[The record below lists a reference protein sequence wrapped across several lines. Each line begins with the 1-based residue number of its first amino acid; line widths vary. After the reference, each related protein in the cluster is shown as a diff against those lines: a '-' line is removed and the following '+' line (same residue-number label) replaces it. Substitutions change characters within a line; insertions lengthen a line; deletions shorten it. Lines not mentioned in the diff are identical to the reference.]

1 MSGRSYN
8 IWNEINS
15 CAYSSPKSYGIREH
29 SEINSFYGS
38 SKTHSSKLGTIK
50 YSRKHLFENWYSYCI
65 LLDGKIIR
73 QRYFNN
79 KTKEHRKRLP
89 RSNVKINT
97 Y

>member
-1 MSGRSYN
+1 MSRKSYN

-15 CAYSSPKSYGIREH
+15 CAYSSAKSYGVKNH
-29 SEINSFYGS
+29 SEIYSYYGS
-38 SKTHSSKLGTIK
+38 SKTHSEKLGTIK
-50 YSRKHLFENWYSYCI
+50 FSRKLLFNNWYSYCI

-89 RSNVKINT
+89 RSLTKISDQ
-97 Y
+97 